1 MKTPAATEIT
11 TSAPNSAQ
19 SIGHL
24 PQRQDTVTAE
34 VLRRLIEGE
43 RLTSLAG
50 VYEASTTRLGAVVFS
65 LRESHG
71 WICDTR
77 DRAAGCKDGRVAWV
91 TEYRLCEAQRITAAQ
106 CPEVL
111 KWCRQV
117 REARAKRRTEAAQ
130 AAHRAAVLNAARA
143 MQHELF
149 GGAGYAH

>member
-11 TSAPNSAQ
+11 ASAPNSAN

-34 VLRRLIEGE
+34 VLRRLLEGE

-77 DRAAGCKDGRVAWV
+77 DKAAACRDGRVAWV
-91 TEYRLCEAQRITAAQ
+91 TEYRLCEAQRLAAVQ
-106 CPEVL
+106 CPEAL

-130 AAHRAAVLNAARA
+130 AAHRAAVLNAALAVQRD
-143 MQHELF
+143 LF
-149 GGAGYAH
+149 GEGGHAH